1 MSGEWTI
8 SNFVEEDGEIL
19 YFFKGD
25 YGREA
30 WIVMYPDGSIHF
42 KGTKEILI
50 RKAGSVNE
58 KIVVRQIQCGSKTVT
73 I

>member
-1 MSGEWTI
+1 MSGEWTR
-8 SNFVEEDGEIL
+8 SDFEEEGEIL

-30 WIVMYPDGSIHF
+30 WLVMYPDGSIHF

-50 RKAGSVNE
+50 RKAGSISE
-58 KIVVRQIQCGSKTVT
+58 KIVVRNSADMVL
-73 I
+73 

>member
-1 MSGEWTI
+1 MSGEWTR
-8 SNFVEEDGEIL
+8 SHFEEDGEIL

-30 WIVMYPDGSIHF
+30 WLVMYPDGSIHF

-50 RKAGSVNE
+50 RKAGSISE
-58 KIVVRQIQCGSKTVT
+58 KIVVRNSADMVL
-73 I
+73 